1 MDKKAKDKK
10 ENKIS
15 KKILVK
21 RIIFAIL
28 IVIWALFVYSFSSQ
42 TGSDSSGLS
51 RMIVELFTKDEAV
64 ISVVEP
70 YVRKFAHFS
79 EYALGG
85 VLFLGLCNTYN
96 WSDRKKLIVSIS
108 LGVWYAISDEV
119 HQIMVPARN
128 GNIID
133 VWIDSL
139 GIATGTCTMMAYYK
153 VKEIILN
160 KKQLKAE

>member
-1 MDKKAKDKK
+1 MSAKSNDK
-10 ENKIS
+10 NKIDIQ
-15 KKILVK
+15 KKIRIK
-21 RIIFAIL
+21 RIVYATL
-28 IVIWALFVYSFSSQ
+28 IIVWALFVFNLSSQ

-51 RMIVELFTKDEAV
+51 RWIVELFTKEEA
-64 ISVVEP
+64 IINVVEP

-96 WSDRKKLIVSIS
+96 WSDRKKLFVSVF

-119 HQIMVPARN
+119 HQLLVPARN
-128 GNIID
+128 GNLID

-139 GIATGTCTMMAYYK
+139 GIATGTCVMMANYK
-153 VKEIILN
+153 LKEIILN
-160 KKQLKAE
+160 KKMAKAE

>member
-1 MDKKAKDKK
+1 MSKKSNDKDK
-10 ENKIS
+10 IDIP
-15 KKILVK
+15 KKIKIK
-21 RIIFAIL
+21 RRIFAIL
-28 IVIWALFVYSFSSQ
+28 IVVWALFVFNLSSQ

-51 RMIVELFTKDEAV
+51 RMIVELFTKDEA
-64 ISVVEP
+64 IINIVEP

-85 VLFLGLCNTYN
+85 VFFMGLCNTYN
-96 WSDRKKLIVSIS
+96 WSDRKKILISIS

-119 HQIMVPARN
+119 HQILVPARN
-128 GNIID
+128 GNPID

-153 VKEIILN
+153 LKEIRLN
-160 KKQLKAE
+160 KKMAKAK